1 LARKEAE
8 ARSECFDGSHRAY
21 EEGDGALAHRI
32 TPCSW
37 LTVELSEKGKVHDR
51 AVKVYNSQA
60 AEFVF
65 RANNANAAPDE
76 IDLHG
81 LYIEEAAEVFETR
94 VQACQQRR
102 EDHLH
107 VYIP

>member
-1 LARKEAE
+1 LN
-8 ARSECFDGSHRAY
+8 
-21 EEGDGALAHRI
+21 LI
-32 TPCSW
+32 
-37 LTVELSEKGKVHDR
+37 VELSEKGKVHDR

-65 RANNANAAPDE
+65 RANNARAAPDE

-81 LYIEEAAEVFETR
+81 LYVEEAVDVFEIR
-94 VQACQQRR
+94 VQACQQRH

-107 VYIP
+107 VYLPPLHS